1 MAANAYAQDMFR
13 NRIED
18 LKREKDEAK
27 ELLEQ
32 SRTSEV
38 KSEDPRLNNEL
49 IEKANQIHELQ
60 KQNLELRKM
69 TMQENEQLRNEM
81 TIL

>member
-27 ELLEQ
+27 EIYEQ
-32 SRTSEV
+32 SRKSEV
-38 KSEDPRLNNEL
+38 TPDNPLLNNEL

-60 KQNLELRKM
+60 K
-69 TMQENEQLRNEM
+69 
-81 TIL
+81 